1 MKHGIGDAF
10 LILLVGISARHSGPT
25 ECTVNVTMQQ
35 PQWPQCRNAGRTAVF
50 DLFLMPR
57 CLVKPGDGVPSIG
70 EPVVGM
76 QLYVLVPRNKGNAE
90 KSPSILKIVGKWNEK

>member
-1 MKHGIGDAF
+1 
-10 LILLVGISARHSGPT
+10 
-25 ECTVNVTMQQ
+25 
-35 PQWPQCRNAGRTAVF
+35 
-50 DLFLMPR
+50 MPR